1 MLFDTLQSIKLATR
15 NVFSNWRAILPFAV
29 VYLSLLAVLYSFV
42 VIREANLFQVTM
54 TFALAIVAPLLFFVL
69 QAMIANASAEESG
82 ELRFG
87 PLVKR
92 SLGSFWKLIVITLPL
107 IAVAILLAY
116 LLAKLQTRLG
126 TSGTD
131 EAAEIQRRMSTT
143 SAGDASKPIDWKVS
157 LLSTIRYLIFG
168 LFLPLA
174 AIHFW
179 LATAREG
186 LVATVK
192 KILRLFGRAF
202 APQSVLIYILGFIVF
217 AVIPYFLLFRT
228 TPTKYGWLEIF
239 LLVARL
245 AVVFAFTL
253 FGWVITV
260 KALSLMPTQSQSRL
274 PTEAA

>member
-1 MLFDTLQSIKLATR
+1 
-15 NVFSNWRAILPFAV
+15 
-29 VYLSLLAVLYSFV
+29 
-42 VIREANLFQVTM
+42 
-54 TFALAIVAPLLFFVL
+54 
-69 QAMIANASAEESG
+69 MIASASAEETG
-82 ELRFG
+82 ELSFG
-87 PLVKR
+87 VLVKR

-107 IAVAILLAY
+107 IALAILLAY
-116 LLAKLQTRLG
+116 LLGKLQTRLG
-126 TSGTD
+126 ASADG
-131 EAAEIQRRMSTT
+131 AAELQRRMSS
-143 SAGDASKPIDWKVS
+143 SAREASKPIDWKIS

-168 LFLPLA
+168 LFLPLT

-179 LATAREG
+179 LSTAREG

-202 APQSVLIYILGFIVF
+202 APQSVLIYVLGFIVF

-228 TPTKYGWLEIF
+228 TPTKYGWLEIL

-245 AVVFAFTL
+245 AVVFSLTL

-260 KALSLMPTQSQSRL
+260 KALALTPPEIQSRV